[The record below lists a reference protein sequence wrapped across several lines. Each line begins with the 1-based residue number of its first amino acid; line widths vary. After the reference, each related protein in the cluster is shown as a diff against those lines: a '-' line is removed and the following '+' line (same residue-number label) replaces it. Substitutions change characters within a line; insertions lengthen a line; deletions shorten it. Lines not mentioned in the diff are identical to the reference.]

1 MDYSSLNDILNDTT
15 NWTQIVN
22 NTKHDDDTVSITGIS
37 WFKFNNVVANTI
49 YANGNGWLG
58 FGSSSEQLKVNRRD
72 QAMWNLWRQEG
83 TLYNKYNFLRIRWD
97 GYGHY
102 STQAANAKLTYDVIL
117 LDTGHIYLSIVTYPT
132 SYGDG
137 SNSLTASTTISF
149 TPATSLQWTFES
161 QNEDNTVYVGTQG
174 LNAPRVIKYVFSDET
189 GKIYIYQNGSFTDT
203 GLTEQDL
210 TASFIEA
217 NGNDTI
223 PEEDILNLTKPKI
236 YKWVDVGSNQF
247 KVKLS
252 ATPYPQTIVSEAIN
266 LEDST
271 TTGIESIIAVCEGTP
286 VFAISVDNGSTWKMW
301 NDTTSQWV
309 TLSQSDT
316 GMSNAVMS
324 DITASAWASLII
336 NANTIKIRFTL
347 SSATDKV
354 AKVTLRYT
362 H

>member
-22 NTKHDDDTVSITGIS
+22 NTYHDSDVFTVAGAS
-37 WFKFNNVVANTI
+37 WFKFKNTVATNL
-49 YANGNGWLG
+49 YVNSNGFIG
-58 FGSSSEQLKVNRRD
+58 FGVNSAQLSVNHRD
-72 QAMWNLWRQEG
+72 QALWNLWRQEG
-83 TLYNKYNFLRIRWD
+83 TLFNKYDFIRLRWD
-97 GYGHY
+97 GYSYY
-102 STQAANAKLTYDVIL
+102 SQTSENYHLTFDVIIL
-117 LDTGHIYLSIVTYPT
+117 STGHIYLSIAKFPT
-132 SYGDG
+132 SDNNGTY
-137 SNSLTASTTISF
+137 SLTAN
-149 TPATSLQWTFES
+149 TSVNYSPTESYTWTFEP
-161 QNEDNTVYVGTQG
+161 QDADNSNYIAVKG
-174 LNAPRVIKYVFSDET
+174 LHAPQLVKYVFGDDS

-223 PEEDILNLTKPKI
+223 PEEDILTLTKPKI

-286 VFAISVDNGSTWKMW
+286 VFAVSVDNGSTWKMW

-324 DITASAWASLII
+324 DITASAWASLIV

-354 AKVTLRYT
+354 TKVTLRYT